1 MIFGKELVPL
11 VLLLLSMTYLCAAVV
26 DSSLSYFLCSV
37 AWMIVFYLYVILIE
51 PRL

>member
-37 AWMIVFYLYVILIE
+37 ACMIGFYGYMLMKPNL
-51 PRL
+51 